1 MSKATVQYTTKDLE
15 ELGFFVEVPGRT
27 DNAKNRAKALEEIQ
41 RRMEDSEDT
50 TVNEDSFADGL
61 SAEDLI
67 LVEPLATGSTEGEEA
82 EIIQSVKAIASL
94 ASLRVNLEQAYQQ
107 AVELRPVIEALFSPD
122 PLTPEHMKL
131 ATDKSFAKT
140 LTKFAEAKAAHDQ
153 YLPIAK
159 EAWEILEPALPPSQ
173 HKANPLGSEVVEHT
187 QSNGK
192 KDVTVNES

>member
-1 MSKATVQYTTKDLE
+1 MSKATVQYTTKDLK
-15 ELGFFVEVPGRT
+15 ELGFIVEVPGRT
-27 DNAKNRAKALEEIQ
+27 DNARNRAKALEEIQ

-61 SAEDLI
+61 SADDLI
-67 LVEPLATGSTEGEEA
+67 LVEPLGTSDTDGEEA

-131 ATDKSFAKT
+131 ATDRNFAKT

-173 HKANPLGSEVVEHT
+173 HQANPLGSEVVEHT
-187 QSNGK
+187 ESNGK
-192 KDVTVNES
+192 KGVAVNES

>member
-1 MSKATVQYTTKDLE
+1 MSKATLQYTTKDLE
-15 ELGFFVEVPGRT
+15 ELGFIVEVPGRT
-27 DNAKNRAKALEEIQ
+27 DNARNRAKALDEIQ

-61 SAEDLI
+61 SADDLI
-67 LVEPLATGSTEGEEA
+67 LVEPLATGSTDGEEA

-131 ATDKSFAKT
+131 ATDRNFAKT

-153 YLPIAK
+153 YLPIAE
-159 EAWEILEPALPPSQ
+159 EAWKILEPALPPSQ
-173 HKANPLGSEVVEHT
+173 HQANPLGSDVVEHT
-187 QSNGK
+187 ESNGK
-192 KDVTVNES
+192 KGVTVNES

>member
-1 MSKATVQYTTKDLE
+1 MSKAMLQYTTKDLE
-15 ELGFFVEVPGRT
+15 ELGFIVEVPGRT
-27 DNAKNRAKALEEIQ
+27 DNARNRAKALDEIQ

-61 SAEDLI
+61 SADDLI
-67 LVEPLATGSTEGEEA
+67 LVEPLGTSDTDGEEA

-122 PLTPEHMKL
+122 PLTPEQMKL
-131 ATDKSFAKT
+131 ATDRNFAKT

-159 EAWEILEPALPPSQ
+159 EAWEILQPALPPSQ
-173 HKANPLGSEVVEHT
+173 HQANPLGSEVVEHT
-187 QSNGK
+187 ESNGK
-192 KDVTVNES
+192 NGVAVNES

>member
-1 MSKATVQYTTKDLE
+1 MSKATVQYTTKDLK
-15 ELGFFVEVPGRT
+15 ELGFIVEVPGRT

-61 SAEDLI
+61 SADDLI

-94 ASLRVNLEQAYQQ
+94 ASLKVNFELAYQQ

-122 PLTPEHMKL
+122 RLTPEHMKL
-131 ATDKSFAKT
+131 ATDRNFAKT
-140 LTKFAEAKAAHDQ
+140 LTKFAEAKAAYDQ
-153 YLPIAK
+153 YLPIAQ

-173 HKANPLGSEVVEHT
+173 HQANPLGSEVVEHT

-192 KDVTVNES
+192 NGVVVNES